1 MHTEQFLHK
10 LTQLRISPV
19 RPGKKVLS
27 LTIAALLFQSAA
39 VYAQKNEHNQKRQ
52 PAAGHVSLVIGIA
65 YAEGPER
72 SKRQKL
78 SSGMPVYEK
87 DRLVTSSGGHVHIRF
102 IDNGL
107 VSLRPDSQLEIAHY
121 TYNASTPEKSTIKF
135 NLEEGIARS
144 VSGTGAKA
152 ARHRF
157 RMNTPIAA
165 IGVRG
170 TDFVVSAGKQDVR
183 AIVNEGIIVVAPFS
197 DQCAVSALGPCNVNA
212 VELTGLS
219 KQMLEYNTLLDKP
232 RLVPVNTPD
241 LPDVSRQQP
250 SASEKRRAT
259 TSEQASDQDQQ
270 TSSEPGNSSSD
281 EGSTASEEQTSGQDS
296 SDINSSQ
303 TEGSDN
309 NTSSDSS
316 TMQSNTTDSSTAD
329 NTTVSEGSDT
339 SGIIQE
345 TDTDTTD
352 EDIRETITDRLSDSL
367 SEVVDYTPD
376 APLDTN
382 ALKRRQL
389 AWGRW
394 GQTMPND
401 VYMLEQ
407 GDLSGRKV
415 TVGNTRYALYRL
427 DTGATE
433 VQAGLGDVSLNLRH
447 AQVNYNEKGGS
458 TDAMRVS
465 GGWLNINFNNQTF
478 RTGLTMDHD
487 KTGDVLFAAE
497 GDINKHGYFSSKTN
511 NSQMAGAVSLDSREA
526 GYFFEQQLENGFIEG
541 TTLWERPE

>member
-10 LTQLRISPV
+10 LTQRFISPV
-19 RPGKKVLS
+19 KPGKQVLS
-27 LTIAALLFQSAA
+27 LTMTALLFQSAA
-39 VYAQKNEHNQKRQ
+39 AYAQKNEHDQKKQ

-121 TYNASTPEKSTIKF
+121 TYNASMPEKSTIKF

-197 DQCAVSALGPCNVNA
+197 DQCTASALGPCNVNA
-212 VELTGLS
+212 VELNGLS

-232 RLVPVNTPD
+232 RLVPVNAPD
-241 LPDVSRQQP
+241 LPDVSQQQSSAP
-250 SASEKRRAT
+250 EKKQVTASEQT
-259 TSEQASDQDQQ
+259 SDQDQQ
-270 TSSEPGNSSSD
+270 ASSESDNSSTEKD
-281 EGSTASEEQTSGQDS
+281 STASEEQTAGQKTSGT
-296 SDINSSQ
+296 NSSQ
-303 TEGSDN
+303 TENTDN
-309 NTSSDSS
+309 NTASDSS
-316 TMQSNTTDSSTAD
+316 AIPDNTTDSSTAD
-329 NTTVSEGSDT
+329 NEAASEGSDT
-339 SGIIQE
+339 SGIIQGA
-345 TDTDTTD
+345 DTDTTD

-367 SEVVDYTPD
+367 PGVIDYTPT

-401 VYMLEQ
+401 VYMLKP

-433 VQAGLGDVSLNLRH
+433 VQAGLGDVNLNLRH

-478 RTGLTMDHD
+478 RTGLTMDHN
-487 KTGDVLFAAE
+487 KTGDVLFSAE

-511 NSQMAGAVSLDSREA
+511 DSQMAGAVSLDSREA
-526 GYFFEQQLENGFIEG
+526 GYFFEKQLENGFIEG